1 MLNAPKPTAPGGSRV
16 PPTLDDWLEA
26 VRAMGITLRKEGRR
40 WRGPCPVCGTGTRR
54 FWVEAG
60 SKGQPVVAG
69 CNHEC
74 RFEDLA
80 RAVNPGS
87 DRPGRSMPPSD
98 WGSTPQA
105 KRKPKGE
112 ETARYEYWTADGDL
126 YTTVIR
132 TDNPKS
138 FRVDPPI
145 AAKGPRP
152 LYRLRALLRSDP
164 DTPVL
169 VVEGEKTHA
178 AAVRLFPTHNITT
191 SMSGASQAHLSNWS
205 PVEGRHVT
213 IWPDHDAPGRKY
225 AQAVATLCTDAG
237 AAEVRIVDVPDEW
250 PEGWDLADPIP
261 QGWSDEKLAIF
272 LAEAPLADD
281 LPADPGETPSED
293 QDGDAPTW
301 RRKVVHGTAHP
312 PRPFISWPWIPA
324 GCVTLVSGPGE
335 AGKSLLALHFADAI
349 ARDTGDTPTPVMR
362 TTAPPPMGTGDPAN
376 TEPGGRNSPIASPSP
391 TVDGAPGTVQIYS
404 WEDSHDEIERRL
416 KWIGSDD
423 ARTGD
428 RIEAF
433 DMLGVEGI
441 WADGKLTTTGRQMRE
456 MIFDTSPTFVVIDT
470 LAAAYAGNEVARNEV
485 RPFLVELAAWCHD
498 APTTFL
504 PIAHPPKNDAVYSGS
519 TDWRNGVRSL
529 ITLAADPIAGYAG
542 SPDIRTGEPKGPAQ
556 GCRLHL
562 HKSNYA
568 PSGISTWLRLRKT
581 LHPDHDNDPKLS
593 PLELRWEA
601 CTRLEAAQ
609 DWHQRKRWP
618 DPYRR
623 GRKDATTAPRIDLG
637 GVTRHLAI
645 HNAAAHTAQAIAVGC
660 GVKEPN
666 KRQLADVRKHCNTLV
681 DEGHVKSA
689 GTGRKGSPYRF
700 RWMPEEQTQ
709 L

>member
-1 MLNAPKPTAPGGSRV
+1 MLNAPQSTATGGSRV

-26 VRAMGITLRKEGRR
+26 VRALGVTLQKEGRR
-40 WRGPCPVCGTGTRR
+40 WRGPCPSCGSGTRR
-54 FWVEAG
+54 FWIEAG
-60 SKGQPVVAG
+60 SKGAPVVVG
-69 CNHEC
+69 CNHGC
-74 RFEDLA
+74 SFKDLA
-80 RAVNPGS
+80 GAVNPGS
-87 DRPGRSMPPSD
+87 DRPGRSMPRPD
-98 WGSTPQA
+98 WGSTPKA
-105 KRKPKGE
+105 IRKPKGE
-112 ETARYEYWTADGDL
+112 ETARYEYWTADGKL
-126 YTTVIR
+126 FTTVIR
-132 TDNPKS
+132 YDNPKG

-145 AAKGPRP
+145 AGKGPRP
-152 LYRLRALLRSDP
+152 LYRLRALLAERDKP
-164 DTPVL
+164 IL
-169 VVEGEKTHA
+169 AVEGEKTHA
-178 AAVRLFPTHNITT
+178 AAVTLFPGYACTT
-191 SMSGASQAHLSNWS
+191 SMSGAAQPHLSDWS
-205 PVEGRHVT
+205 HVEGRQVVV
-213 IWPDHDAPGRKY
+213 WPDHDEPGRKY

-237 AAEVRIVDVPDEW
+237 AAEVRIVAVPDEW

-261 QGWSDEKLAIF
+261 EGWDDEKLGLF

-281 LPADPGETPSED
+281 LPADPGEDPSKDED
-293 QDGDAPTW
+293 KDAPTW

-324 GCVTLVSGPGE
+324 GCVTLLSGPGD
-335 AGKSLLALHFADAI
+335 AGKSLLALHLADAI
-349 ARDTGDTPTPVMR
+349 ARDTGDQPTPIMAS
-362 TTAPPPMGTGDPAN
+362 TAPPIMGTGDPSG
-376 TEPGGRNSPIASPSP
+376 TEAAHSSTMAARAPV
-391 TVDGAPGTVQIYS
+391 VDGSPGTVKIFS
-404 WEDSHDEIERRL
+404 WEDDLTEIERRL

-433 DMLGVEGI
+433 DMLGTEAV
-441 WADGKLTTTGRQMRE
+441 WVDGRLTRTGEQMRE
-456 MIFDTSPTFVVIDT
+456 CIGDTRPTLCFLDT
-470 LAAAYAGNEVARNEV
+470 TAAAFGGNEVARNEV
-485 RPFLVELAAWCHD
+485 RPFLVELAAWCRD

-609 DWHQRKRWP
+609 DWHRRKGWAKP
-618 DPYRR
+618 VRR
-623 GRKDATTAPRIDLG
+623 GAG
-637 GVTRHLAI
+637 GGGR
-645 HNAAAHTAQAIAVGC
+645 
-660 GVKEPN
+660 KEPTITKKSVIILLRSN
-666 KRQLADVRKHCNTLV
+666 SGTSYGVREIALAHGIEDPSGYQRTRVKNICELLAEEKRVTLSG
-681 DEGHVKSA
+681 EGKP
-689 GTGRKGSPYRF
+689 RNPYKY
-700 RWMPEEQTQ
+700 RWGA
-709 L
+709 